1 MLVTKIR
8 FMVFIMMMLIPLI
21 VNAQDD
27 PATKA
32 RVTDIRETYR
42 KALADINTVQKEEDV
57 PKNDAL
63 ISLRLIRP
71 AAGVS
76 SETLEFYAEVQEDSV
91 KGSQNEAFFIRRS
104 YNVAARNFYNEFLF
118 DRATGDLLFAYV
130 RSSSEDQPNIKVEDR
145 YYFSNGSLV
154 PIWHTTTGIDTEKN
168 LTISQKLIDEY
179 KWKDEDSFFNVVPEN
194 LRMAFHLLA
203 NNP

>member
-1 MLVTKIR
+1 MLVPKIR
-8 FMVFIMMMLIPLI
+8 FLVFIIMMLMPII

-27 PATKA
+27 PSTKA

-42 KALADINTVQKEEDV
+42 KALADINAVQKEEDV

-71 AAGVS
+71 AAGAS

-104 YNVAARNFYNEFLF
+104 YNVATRNFYNEFLF
-118 DRATGDLLFAYV
+118 DRATGDLIFAYV

-145 YYFSNGSLV
+145 YYFNNGSLV

>member
-8 FMVFIMMMLIPLI
+8 ILVFVMMMLMPLI

-27 PATKA
+27 PSTKA

-71 AAGVS
+71 AAGAS

-104 YNVAARNFYNEFLF
+104 YNVATRNFYNEFLF
-118 DRATGDLLFAYV
+118 DRATGDLIFAYV

-145 YYFSNGSLV
+145 YYFNNGSLV

-179 KWKDEDSFFNVVPEN
+179 NWKDEDSFFNVVPEN